1 MAERSKAPDSNSDDD
16 DDANFG
22 RECGQRATTTA
33 ATMETSGF
41 VGSNPTSD
49 KTFFPRKTNRVF
61 LFHAI
66 FLSSTLNFSNRR

>member
-1 MAERSKAPDSNSDDD
+1 MAERSKAPDSNNDDD
-16 DDANFG
+16 GDASFG

-49 KTFFPRKTNRVF
+49 KNFFFSMAFCTYTARLMSQLAFRQI
-61 LFHAI
+61 LFY
-66 FLSSTLNFSNRR
+66 